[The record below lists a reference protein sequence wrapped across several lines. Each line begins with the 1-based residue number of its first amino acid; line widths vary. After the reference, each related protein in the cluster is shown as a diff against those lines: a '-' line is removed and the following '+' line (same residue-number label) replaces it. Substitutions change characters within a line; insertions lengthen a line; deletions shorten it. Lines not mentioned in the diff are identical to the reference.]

1 MKILISDKIHNKG
14 VDLLREKGFSVD
26 EKFDLSSKELEKIL
40 PNYDIIIVRS
50 RTKLNQVLLKKA
62 KKLKV
67 IGRAGVGLDNIDLKT
82 CERLNIKVMNT
93 PEAPSVSV
101 AELTIGLILNLLRR
115 IPKANSTMHC
125 GEWCKKELLGE
136 TLYRKKVGIVG
147 FGNIGMEVAKRLN
160 SFQANIGIY
169 DVDPER
175 IDIGIGKGYIV
186 FKSLEEL
193 IAACEIVSLHI
204 PVNRH
209 TRKIIDQR
217 CINIMGKDTILIN
230 TARGELIDE
239 DALLNALKENKIKG
253 AALDVFCREPLGE
266 HDMCNCR
273 ENLILTP
280 HIGSQTIETQMFA
293 STRIAQ
299 KIIKFFKENKK

>member
-1 MKILISDKIHNKG
+1 MKILISDKINNKG
-14 VDLLREKGFSVD
+14 VDLLREKGFRVD
-26 EKFDLSSKELEKIL
+26 EKLDLSSKELEKIL
-40 PNYDIIIVRS
+40 PNYDTIIVRS
-50 RTKLNQVLLKKA
+50 GTKLTRKLLEKA
-62 KKLKV
+62 NKLKV
-67 IGRAGVGLDNIDLKT
+67 IGRAGVGLDNIDLNT
-82 CERLNIKVMNT
+82 CERLNIRVMNT

-136 TLYRKKVGIVG
+136 TLYGKKIGIIG
-147 FGNIGMEVAKRLN
+147 FGNIGREVAKRLS
-160 SFQANIGIY
+160 SFQANVGIY

-175 IDIGIGKGYIV
+175 IHIAIEKGYKA

-193 IAACEIVSLHI
+193 ITECEIISLHI
-204 PVNRH
+204 PANRW
-209 TRKIIDQR
+209 TIKIIDER
-217 CINIMGKDTILIN
+217 RINLMGKETILIN

-239 DALLNALKENKIKG
+239 DALLNALKNNKIKG

-266 HDMCNCR
+266 HDLCNFN
-273 ENLILTP
+273 ENLIMTP
-280 HIGSQTIETQMFA
+280 HIGSQTIETQIFA

-299 KIIKFFKENKK
+299 KIIKFFKESKK

>member
-26 EKFDLSSKELEKIL
+26 EKLDLSSKELEKIL
-40 PNYDIIIVRS
+40 PDYDTIIVRS
-50 RTKLNQVLLKKA
+50 GTKLDKTLLERA
-62 KKLKV
+62 NKLKV
-67 IGRAGVGLDNIDLKT
+67 VGRAGVGLDNIDLKT

-101 AELTIGLILNLLRR
+101 AELTIGLILNILRN

-136 TLYRKKVGIVG
+136 TLYGKKVGIIG
-147 FGNIGMEVAKRLN
+147 FGNIGKEVAKRLN
-160 SFQANIGIY
+160 SFQANVGMF

-175 IDIGIGKGYIV
+175 IHIGIEKGYKA
-186 FKSLEEL
+186 FKSIEEL
-193 IAACEIVSLHI
+193 IKECEIISLHI
-204 PVNRH
+204 PANKW
-209 TRKIIDQR
+209 TKKIIDER
-217 CINIMGKDTILIN
+217 RINLMGKDTILIN

-239 DALLNALKENKIKG
+239 DALLNALENNKLRG

-266 HDMCNCR
+266 HELCNCN
-273 ENLILTP
+273 ENLIMTP
-280 HIGSQTIETQMFA
+280 HIGSQTIETQIFA

-299 KIIKFFKENKK
+299 KIIKFFEESKN